1 MVGIIIAGSLCVLAI
16 GTAVAAIAHGNIA
29 EKAKIEKQH
38 WKIKERN
45 DEQWCAMNRT
55 YDSKR
60 GYYISTTHPVK
71 IHFVHWQWDKCH

>member
-45 DEQWCAMNRT
+45 DEQLCAMNRT
-55 YDSKR
+55 YDPKR